1 MINLYSGI
9 APARDLQLIHKLCE
23 KLRGK
28 SFLHV
33 NSTREGG
40 GVSEIL
46 QRMIPLLKDL
56 NIDARWEVIKGDAK
70 FFDITKKMHNGL
82 QGNREEITEAMWKYH
97 YEVNRANIKH
107 IDFNADAVL
116 IHDPQPVP
124 LIEFRKNKKN
134 SLWMWRCHIDV
145 SNPVP
150 EIWAR
155 IKGYVLNYRT
165 AIFSVAKFSRA
176 LPIDEIFITPSIDPL
191 SEKNRDLTE
200 LEIQTVM
207 KKFELPMDKPILLQ
221 VSRFDK
227 FKDQIGVIKVY
238 RIVKKYTDCRLILAG
253 SSASDDP
260 EGEAML
266 NEVREFAGND
276 PDIHILLLPS
286 FSDREI
292 NALQRAAD
300 VVLQKSIKEGF
311 GLTVSE
317 AMWKEKPVIGGAV
330 GGIPLQIIHGVN
342 GFLVYS
348 VEGAAFRARQ
358 FLNNS
363 DMARRMGKKGKEF
376 VKNNFLITR
385 QIRDYLSIWYAME
398 SKGKSVLEL

>member
-1 MINLYSGI
+1 MIDLYSGV

-23 KLRGK
+23 KLRGR

-56 NIDARWEVIKGDAK
+56 DIDARWEVIKGDAK
-70 FFDITKKMHNGL
+70 FFDITKRMHNGL

-134 SLWMWRCHIDV
+134 SVWMWRCHIDV

-150 EIWAR
+150 EIWGR
-155 IKGYVLNYRT
+155 IKGYVLKYRT
-165 AIFSVAKFSRA
+165 AIFSVAKFSRT

-200 LEIQTVM
+200 LEIQAVM
-207 KKFELPMDKPILLQ
+207 EKFKLPMNKPILLQ

-227 FKDQIGVIKVY
+227 FKDPIGVIKVY

-266 NEVREFAGND
+266 NEVREFAGDD
-276 PDIHILLLPS
+276 PDIHILLLPP

-300 VVLQKSIKEGF
+300 VILQKSIKEGF

-348 VEGAAFRARQ
+348 VEGAAFRTRQ

-363 DMARRMGKKGKEF
+363 DMATRMGQKGKEF

-398 SKGKSVLEL
+398 CKGKSVLEL

>member
-1 MINLYSGI
+1 MIDLYSGI

-23 KLRGK
+23 KLRGR

-56 NIDARWEVIKGDAK
+56 DIDARWEVIKGDAK

-134 SLWMWRCHIDV
+134 SVWMWRCHIDV

-150 EIWAR
+150 EIWDR

-165 AIFSVAKFSRA
+165 AIFSVAKFSRT

-200 LEIQTVM
+200 MEIQAVM
-207 KKFELPMDKPILLQ
+207 EKFKLPMNKPILLQ

-227 FKDQIGVIKVY
+227 FKDPIGVIKVY

-276 PDIHILLLPS
+276 PDIHILLLPP

-348 VEGAAFRARQ
+348 VEGAAFRTRQ

-363 DMARRMGKKGKEF
+363 DMAMRMGQKGKEF

-398 SKGKSVLEL
+398 CKGKSVLEL

>member
-276 PDIHILLLPS
+276 PDIHILLLPP